1 MAADVKILG
10 VPCIDSCL
18 NSLEG
23 DLSKYVDEGYVIAGQ
38 CITPQGNII
47 YTLVKN
53 VDEAKIVSTPTQAF
67 EEIDIDFALETL
79 EADWIKNKSRKGVA
93 KT

>member
-10 VPCIDSCL
+10 GPCVDSYL
-18 NSLEG
+18 DFLEG
-23 DLSKYVDEGYVIAGQ
+23 DLSKYVDEGYVIVGQ

-53 VDEAKIVSTPTQAF
+53 VDEAKIVPTQPF
-67 EEIDIDFALETL
+67 EEIDINFALETL

>member
-1 MAADVKILG
+1 MAADVKIIG

-18 NSLEG
+18 NSMEK
-23 DLSKYVDEGYVIAGQ
+23 DLSKYVDEGYVITGQ

-53 VDEAKIVSTPTQAF
+53 VDEAKIVPMPTPVL
-67 EEIDIDFALETL
+67 EEIDIDFVLETL
-79 EADWIKNKSRKGVA
+79 EADWIKNQSRRVA
-93 KT
+93 KK

>member
-1 MAADVKILG
+1 MAADVKIIG

-23 DLSKYVDEGYVIAGQ
+23 DLSKYVDEGYIITGQ

-53 VDEAKIVSTPTQAF
+53 VDEAKIAPAPTQAF
-67 EEIDIDFALETL
+67 EEIDIDFVLETL
-79 EADWIKNKSRKGVA
+79 EADWIKNKSRGGS
-93 KT
+93 

>member
-1 MAADVKILG
+1 MAADVKIIG

-18 NSLEG
+18 NSLEE
-23 DLSKYVDEGYVIAGQ
+23 DLSKYVDEGYVITGQ

-53 VDEAKIVSTPTQAF
+53 VDEAKVVPTPTPVL
-67 EEIDIDFALETL
+67 EEIDIDFVLETL
-79 EADWIKNKSRKGVA
+79 EADWIKKPKQGVA
-93 KT
+93 KK

>member
-1 MAADVKILG
+1 MADVKIIG

-18 NSLEG
+18 NSLEE
-23 DLSKYVDEGYVIAGQ
+23 DLSKYVDEGYVITGQ

-53 VDEAKIVSTPTQAF
+53 TEENKIVPVPAPTL
-67 EEIDIDFALETL
+67 EEFDIDFALETL
-79 EADWIKNKSRKGVA
+79 EADWIKNQIKVA
-93 KT
+93 KV

>member
-1 MAADVKILG
+1 MADVKIIG

-23 DLSKYVDEGYVIAGQ
+23 DLSKYVDEGYIITGQ

-53 VDEAKIVSTPTQAF
+53 TEENKIVPVPAPTLKSLISTLLWKRWKLTGSR
-67 EEIDIDFALETL
+67 
-79 EADWIKNKSRKGVA
+79 IKLR
-93 KT
+93 

>member
-1 MAADVKILG
+1 MAADVKIIG

-18 NSLEG
+18 NSMEK
-23 DLSKYVDEGYVIAGQ
+23 DLSKYVDEGYVITGQ

-53 VDEAKIVSTPTQAF
+53 VDEAKIVPTPTPVL
-67 EEIDIDFALETL
+67 EDIDIDFVLETL
-79 EADWIKNKSRKGVA
+79 EADWIKNQSRRVA
-93 KT
+93 KK

>member
-1 MAADVKILG
+1 MADVKILG

-18 NSLEG
+18 NFMEG
-23 DLSKYVDEGYVIAGQ
+23 ELSKYVDEGYVVTGQ

-53 VDEAKIVSTPTQAF
+53 VDEAKIVPTPIPAF
-67 EEIDIDFALETL
+67 EEIDIDFVLETL
-79 EADWIKNKSRKGVA
+79 EADWLKNRSGVA
-93 KT
+93 KV